1 MRNHLDTHQRII
13 YLSLIAHNTKPRMF
27 YSKTWTSLF
36 RVPQLKGS
44 VTLGDKK
51 PKKETRNEIRS
62 IYTFVSF
69 KLKGFHASSHNIS

>member
-1 MRNHLDTHQRII
+1 
-13 YLSLIAHNTKPRMF
+13 MF

-51 PKKETRNEIRS
+51 PKK
-62 IYTFVSF
+62 
-69 KLKGFHASSHNIS
+69 KLEMK